1 MGDISAWLTERGLA
15 KYAEAFRDNDIYFDV
30 LRSLSDGE
38 LKERKRGL
46 NTLLTRSAPQT
57 STTGR
62 SSANPTRQ
70 VVPSPGSM
78 VAVRWLTRTMV
89 PTTV

>member
-1 MGDISAWLTERGLA
+1 MIAVDNLDALSQTQLRQTVELLMTE
-15 KYAEAFRDNDIYFDV
+15 
-30 LRSLSDGE
+30 LRHKS
-38 LKERKRGL
+38 KRSL
-46 NTLLTRSAPQT
+46 NTLLTRVGGGQR
-57 STTGR
+57 STTGLR
-62 SSANPTRQ
+62 SAKPTRQ